1 MACKVPGD
9 TLGVFLRS
17 IVLNQLSGKDFLPD
31 SLPDEELA
39 RLRSHVPK
47 NEALESLPRNQDP
60 EEPDEAEAEA
70 DAEPELET
78 WLEPL
83 LWLEP
88 CPELWLE
95 LEPWLERELRSAR
108 VLRSRLRA
116 HVPVGYARRP
126 EGRPSEDDEDE
137 ESPRGEDEPEDD
149 VAEKGGV
156 GGDGGRSSICRGRGN
171 GRGCGR

>member
-116 HVPVGYARRP
+116 HVPRSLVI
-126 EGRPSEDDEDE
+126 
-137 ESPRGEDEPEDD
+137 
-149 VAEKGGV
+149 VAV
-156 GGDGGRSSICRGRGN
+156 FRGN
-171 GRGCGR
+171 LTEELLIWQLLKSQWFPY